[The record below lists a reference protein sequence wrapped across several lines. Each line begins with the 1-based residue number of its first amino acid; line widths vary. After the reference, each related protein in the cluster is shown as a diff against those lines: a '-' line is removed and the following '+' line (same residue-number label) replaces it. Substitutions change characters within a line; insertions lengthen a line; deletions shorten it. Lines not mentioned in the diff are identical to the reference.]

1 MAIDYNT
8 VSEKL
13 FKVLKGHGYSVQMF
27 DDNEGMEISDP
38 TRARFFYVKSPN
50 IMVNIDQENGEV
62 KMHKGPESV
71 DSIQKSIKS
80 IKNLAKD
87 NLLDFDL
94 REFGREIKPKNYTFR
109 LNTNTMKDITT
120 ESYTSLAG
128 TTKTSTQNLEGAKLL
143 IKHRKPV
150 NEEVPG
156 SRSRNIKAL
165 YIENAEG
172 ERFKYPFI
180 HLNGARAMTR
190 HVQSGGNP
198 YDEIGQ
204 SIVNMSEQLSKI
216 REVTNI
222 VRRSPHMLEQ
232 ASSVYNSLLA
242 KQDKLRETMK
252 RLTTATGYNEYVENF
267 SVNSVSEVSQ
277 DALNKLKEK
286 FTVSNIDSR
295 LVELLPMIHQIHE
308 EEMEN
313 LEALVQRIQG
323 ELDKGAP
330 FELNPR
336 SPSQQ
341 EYNPDNI
348 KQFTSHAHMMAYK
361 LNDMSV
367 RAKNDEVAVFLDR
380 MSDKL
385 TGDKTFGPITKNEID
400 TLKNV
405 LANIKDLD
413 KSPKPKDKPQV
424 VAKREPSLYEVDQL
438 TESFNRILGVFSD
451 QPIVTQS
458 NMTTEEVSEDI
469 SASDMMQKYTPEQR
483 KKINDKAQDMMRA
496 DGKDTGDHKLWQ
508 AYLNSAARILGIQKS
523 ESVEEDTVEEDN
535 AFNTAAA
542 KAAVAGEKE
551 FEFGGKKYPVK
562 IDKEAAQKILD
573 EVDSTQE
580 NAPTQADL
588 ERIAK
593 DEWQGMAMD
602 AQQDFE
608 DYRDAVHDEI
618 KDPTSVYAG
627 KSTEEIVAMLRK
639 EADGIGY
646 ADVSDGDRHPSEPE
660 WLKKIADDLENSKQ
674 ENADLDRIKHLAGL
688 TSK

>member
-1 MAIDYNT
+1 MAVDYNT

-13 FKVLKGHGYSVQMF
+13 FKVLKGQGYSVQMF

-50 IMVNIDQENGEV
+50 IMVNIDQQNGEI

-71 DSIQKSIKS
+71 DSINKSIQS
-80 IKNLAKD
+80 IKNLAKN

-120 ESYTSLAG
+120 ESYTTLAG
-128 TTKTSTQNLEGAKLL
+128 TTKTSSQNLEGAKLL
-143 IKHRKPV
+143 IKHRNPV
-150 NEEVPG
+150 NEEIPG

-204 SIVNMSEQLSKI
+204 SIVNISEQLSKI

-222 VRRSPHMLEQ
+222 VRRSPNMLEQ
-232 ASSVYNSLLA
+232 ASSIYNSLLA

-252 RLTTATGYNEYVENF
+252 RLTTSTGYDEYVENF

-277 DALNKLKEK
+277 DALNKIKEK

-313 LEALVQRIQG
+313 LEGLVQRIQS

-348 KQFTSHAHMMAYK
+348 KQFTSHSHMMAYK

-380 MSDKL
+380 MSDKI

-424 VAKREPSLYEVDQL
+424 ITKREPSLYEVDQL
-438 TESFNRILGVFSD
+438 TESFNRILGVFND
-451 QPIVTQS
+451 LPFATQS
-458 NMTTEEVSEDI
+458 NTVAQEVSEDI
-469 SASDMMQKYTPEQR
+469 SASEMMQLYTPEQR
-483 KKINDKAQDMMRA
+483 QKINDKAQDMMRK

-508 AYLNSAARILGIQKS
+508 AYLNSAARMLGIQK
-523 ESVEEDTVEEDN
+523 VAEDDLGEDN

-542 KAAVAGEKE
+542 KAAVAGEKN
-551 FEFGGKKYPVK
+551 FTFNGKSYPVK
-562 IDKEAAQKILD
+562 IDKDAAQKLLD
-573 EVDSTQE
+573 EDPMSK
-580 NAPTQADL
+580 ADMD
-588 ERIAK
+588 RIAK
-593 DEWQGMAMD
+593 QEFDGMRMD
-602 AQQDFE
+602 SQQEFE
-608 DYRDAVHDEI
+608 EYRDAVQDDI
-618 KDPTSVYAG
+618 KDPTSEYAG

-639 EADGIGY
+639 EADSIGY

-660 WLKKIADDLENSKQ
+660 WLRAIADEMEKPKQ
-674 ENADLDRIKHLAGL
+674 EDADLDRIKHLAGL
-688 TSK
+688 TSN

>member
-1 MAIDYNT
+1 MAVDYNT

-13 FKVLKGHGYSVQMF
+13 FKVLKGQGYSVQMF

-50 IMVNIDQENGEV
+50 IMVNIDQQNGEI

-71 DSIQKSIKS
+71 DSINKSIQS
-80 IKNLAKD
+80 IKNLAKN

-120 ESYTSLAG
+120 ESYTTLAG
-128 TTKTSTQNLEGAKLL
+128 TTKTSSQNLEGAKLL
-143 IKHRKPV
+143 IKHRNPV
-150 NEEVPG
+150 NEEIPG

-204 SIVNMSEQLSKI
+204 SIVNISEQLSKI

-222 VRRSPHMLEQ
+222 VRRSPNMLEQ
-232 ASSVYNSLLA
+232 ASSIYNSLLA

-252 RLTTATGYNEYVENF
+252 RLTTSTGYDEYVENF

-277 DALNKLKEK
+277 DALNKIKEK

-313 LEALVQRIQG
+313 LEGLVQRIQS
-323 ELDKGAP
+323 ELGKGAP

-380 MSDKL
+380 MSDKI

-424 VAKREPSLYEVDQL
+424 ITKREPSLYEVDQL
-438 TESFNRILGVFSD
+438 TESFNRILGVFND
-451 QPIVTQS
+451 LPFATQS
-458 NMTTEEVSEDI
+458 NTVAQEVSEDI
-469 SASDMMQKYTPEQR
+469 SASEMMQLYTPEQR
-483 KKINDKAQDMMRA
+483 QKINDKAQDMMRK

-508 AYLNSAARILGIQKS
+508 AYLNSAARMLGIQK
-523 ESVEEDTVEEDN
+523 VAEDDLGEDN

-542 KAAVAGEKE
+542 KAAVAGEKN
-551 FEFGGKKYPVK
+551 FTFNGKSYPVK
-562 IDKEAAQKILD
+562 IDKDAAQKLLD
-573 EVDSTQE
+573 EDPMSK
-580 NAPTQADL
+580 ADMD
-588 ERIAK
+588 RIAK
-593 DEWQGMAMD
+593 QEFDGMRMD
-602 AQQDFE
+602 SQQEFE
-608 DYRDAVHDEI
+608 EYRDAVQDDI
-618 KDPTSVYAG
+618 KDPTSEYAG

-639 EADGIGY
+639 EADSIGY

-660 WLKKIADDLENSKQ
+660 WLRAIADEMEKPKQ
-674 ENADLDRIKHLAGL
+674 EDADLDRIKHLAGL
-688 TSK
+688 TSN

>member
-1 MAIDYNT
+1 MAVDYNT

-13 FKVLKGHGYSVQMF
+13 FKVLKGQGYSVQMF

-50 IMVNIDQENGEV
+50 IMVNIDQQNGEI

-71 DSIQKSIKS
+71 DSINKSIQS
-80 IKNLAKD
+80 IKNLAKN

-120 ESYTSLAG
+120 ESYTTLAG
-128 TTKTSTQNLEGAKLL
+128 TTKTSSQNLEGAKLL
-143 IKHRKPV
+143 IKHRNPV
-150 NEEVPG
+150 NEEIPG

-204 SIVNMSEQLSKI
+204 SIVNISEQLSKI

-222 VRRSPHMLEQ
+222 VRRSPNMLEQ
-232 ASSVYNSLLA
+232 ASSIYNSLLA

-252 RLTTATGYNEYVENF
+252 RLTTSTGYDEYVENF

-313 LEALVQRIQG
+313 LEGLVQRIQS
-323 ELDKGAP
+323 ELGKGAP

-424 VAKREPSLYEVDQL
+424 ITKREPSLYEVDQL
-438 TESFNRILGVFSD
+438 TESFNRILGVFND
-451 QPIVTQS
+451 LPIATQS
-458 NMTTEEVSEDI
+458 NTVAQEVSEDI
-469 SASDMMQKYTPEQR
+469 SASEMMQLYTPEQR
-483 KKINDKAQDMMRA
+483 QKINDKAQDMMRK

-508 AYLNSAARILGIQKS
+508 AYLNSAARILGIQK
-523 ESVEEDTVEEDN
+523 VAEDDLGEDN

-542 KAAVAGEKE
+542 KAAVAGEKN
-551 FEFGGKKYPVK
+551 FTFNGKSYPVK
-562 IDKEAAQKILD
+562 IDKDAAQKLLD
-573 EVDSTQE
+573 EDPMSK
-580 NAPTQADL
+580 ADMD
-588 ERIAK
+588 RIAK
-593 DEWQGMAMD
+593 QEFDGMRMD
-602 AQQDFE
+602 SQQEFE
-608 DYRDAVHDEI
+608 EYRDAVQDDI
-618 KDPTSVYAG
+618 KDPTSEYAG

-639 EADGIGY
+639 EADSIGY

-660 WLKKIADDLENSKQ
+660 WLRAIADEMEKPKQ
-674 ENADLDRIKHLAGL
+674 EDADLDRIKHLAGL
-688 TSK
+688 TSN

>member
-1 MAIDYNT
+1 MAVDYNT

-13 FKVLKGHGYSVQMF
+13 FKVLKGQGYSVQMF

-50 IMVNIDQENGEV
+50 IMVNIDQQNGEI

-71 DSIQKSIKS
+71 DSINKSIQS
-80 IKNLAKD
+80 IKNLAKN

-120 ESYTSLAG
+120 ESYTTLAG
-128 TTKTSTQNLEGAKLL
+128 TTKTSSQNLEGAKLL
-143 IKHRKPV
+143 IKHRNPV
-150 NEEVPG
+150 NEEIPG

-204 SIVNMSEQLSKI
+204 SIVNISEQLSKI

-222 VRRSPHMLEQ
+222 VRRSPNMLEQ
-232 ASSVYNSLLA
+232 ASSIYNSLLA

-252 RLTTATGYNEYVENF
+252 RLTTSTGYDEYVENF

-277 DALNKLKEK
+277 DALNKIKEK

-313 LEALVQRIQG
+313 LEGLVQRIQS

-348 KQFTSHAHMMAYK
+348 KQFTSHSHMMAYK

-380 MSDKL
+380 MSDKI

-424 VAKREPSLYEVDQL
+424 ITKREPSLYEVDQL
-438 TESFNRILGVFSD
+438 TESFNRILGVFND
-451 QPIVTQS
+451 LPFATQS
-458 NMTTEEVSEDI
+458 NTVAQEVSEDI
-469 SASDMMQKYTPEQR
+469 SASEMMQLYTPEQR
-483 KKINDKAQDMMRA
+483 QKINDKAQDMMRK

-508 AYLNSAARILGIQKS
+508 AYLNSAARMLGIQK
-523 ESVEEDTVEEDN
+523 VAEDDLGEDN

-542 KAAVAGEKE
+542 KAAVAGEKN
-551 FEFGGKKYPVK
+551 FTFNGKSYPVK
-562 IDKEAAQKILD
+562 IDKDAAQKLLD
-573 EVDSTQE
+573 EDPMSK
-580 NAPTQADL
+580 ADMD
-588 ERIAK
+588 RIAK
-593 DEWQGMAMD
+593 QEFDGMRMD
-602 AQQDFE
+602 SQQEFE
-608 DYRDAVHDEI
+608 EYRDAVQDDI
-618 KDPTSVYAG
+618 KDRTSEYAG

-639 EADGIGY
+639 EADSIGY

-660 WLKKIADDLENSKQ
+660 WLRAIADEMEKPKQ
-674 ENADLDRIKHLAGL
+674 EDADLDRIKHLAGL
-688 TSK
+688 TSN

>member
-1 MAIDYNT
+1 MAVDYNT

-13 FKVLKGHGYSVQMF
+13 FKVLKGQGYSVQMF

-38 TRARFFYVKSPN
+38 TRARFFYVKLPN
-50 IMVNIDQENGEV
+50 IMVNVDQQNGEI

-71 DSIQKSIKS
+71 DSINKSIQS
-80 IKNLAKD
+80 IKNLAKN

-120 ESYTSLAG
+120 ESYTTLAG
-128 TTKTSTQNLEGAKLL
+128 TTKTSSQNLEGAKLL
-143 IKHRKPV
+143 IKHRNPV
-150 NEEVPG
+150 NEEIPG

-204 SIVNMSEQLSKI
+204 SIVNISEQLSKI

-222 VRRSPHMLEQ
+222 VRRSPNMLEQ
-232 ASSVYNSLLA
+232 ASSIYNSLLA

-252 RLTTATGYNEYVENF
+252 RLTTSTGYDEYVENF

-277 DALNKLKEK
+277 DALNKIKEK

-313 LEALVQRIQG
+313 LEGLVQRIQS
-323 ELDKGAP
+323 ELGKGAP

-348 KQFTSHAHMMAYK
+348 KQFTSHSHMMAYK

-424 VAKREPSLYEVDQL
+424 ITKREPSLYEVDQL
-438 TESFNRILGVFSD
+438 TESFNRILGVFND
-451 QPIVTQS
+451 LPIATQS
-458 NMTTEEVSEDI
+458 NTVAQEVSEDI
-469 SASDMMQKYTPEQR
+469 SASEMMQLYTPEQR
-483 KKINDKAQDMMRA
+483 QKINDKAQDMMRK

-508 AYLNSAARILGIQKS
+508 AYLNSAARILGIQK
-523 ESVEEDTVEEDN
+523 VAEDDLGEDN

-542 KAAVAGEKE
+542 KAAVAGEKN
-551 FEFGGKKYPVK
+551 FTFNGKSYPVK
-562 IDKEAAQKILD
+562 IDKDAAQKLLD
-573 EVDSTQE
+573 EDPMSK
-580 NAPTQADL
+580 ADMD
-588 ERIAK
+588 RIAK
-593 DEWQGMAMD
+593 QEFDGMRMD
-602 AQQDFE
+602 SQQEFE
-608 DYRDAVHDEI
+608 EYRDAVQDDI
-618 KDPTSVYAG
+618 KDPTSEYAG

-639 EADGIGY
+639 EADSIGY

-660 WLKKIADDLENSKQ
+660 WLRAIADEMEKPKQ
-674 ENADLDRIKHLAGL
+674 EDADLDRIKHLAGL
-688 TSK
+688 TSN